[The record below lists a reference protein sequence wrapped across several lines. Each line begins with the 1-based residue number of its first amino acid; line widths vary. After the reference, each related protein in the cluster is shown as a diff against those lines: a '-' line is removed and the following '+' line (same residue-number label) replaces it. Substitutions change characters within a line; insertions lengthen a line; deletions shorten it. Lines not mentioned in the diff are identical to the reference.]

1 MRNRKE
7 KSILIW
13 SELQNRWRKV
23 TTDVKGK
30 GAKINNLCRVLPRR
44 EQTLYRVLYR
54 VTEISSSI
62 LSYKK

>member
-30 GAKINNLCRVLPRR
+30 GAKINNLCSLLFQEENR
-44 EQTLYRVLYR
+44 LYIEY
-54 VTEISSSI
+54 SI
-62 LSYKK
+62 E